1 MNIVGIY
8 KITSPTGKI
17 YVGQSCNMKKRFVKY
32 KRLDCSI
39 ENNIKYS
46 TLKYWI
52 KNNNNYKYYIDEVI

>member
-32 KRLDCSI
+32 KRLDCKSQSRLY
-39 ENNIKYS
+39 NS
-46 TLKYWI
+46 LLKYWI